1 MLFTSYRFI
10 LFMAAVFALYYLLPK
25 KWQWGVLLASS
36 LAFYAF
42 SGPEYFVFML
52 FTIVTVY
59 ITTVM
64 IDKKQTRTAAYI
76 AANKETL
83 TREEKKQAKQKTKKQ
98 NFALLLLC
106 LGLNFAVLAV
116 CKAMIVEPFKS
127 AVSDGPFSFMS
138 FMLPMGISF
147 YIFQSAGYVIDVYR
161 GVTRAEKNPF
171 KLALFVAYFPQLVQ
185 GPISRFGPLSAT
197 LLTPHRFNARQ
208 VTFGLQ
214 RVLWGYFK
222 KLVLADRILPAVQ
235 TLVGAP
241 EEYQGVYMLVVA
253 VFYSIQIYG
262 DFTGGIDI
270 TIGLSQMLGI
280 EVTENFQR
288 PFFSKNTAEYWR
300 RWHITLGTW
309 FKDYVFYP
317 LSVCTPMLRLA
328 KASRRRLGDGFGKRV
343 PVYISSLVT
352 WLITG
357 IWHGFQLHFA
367 VWGLANCFVIVA
379 SQELEPLYA
388 RFHARFKVGHTTAYR
403 AFMVLRTFML
413 MSVIRMLDW
422 YNDVGLY
429 FKQYA
434 TVFYKWNW
442 QVLWNGALLKL
453 GLGGTDYILLAL
465 GVLAAFIVSMVQ
477 RSGSVREKLEKQPAV
492 LRYSLITL
500 LLLAVLLFGAYG
512 MEYNASQFIYNQF

>member
-1 MLFTSYRFI
+1 MLFTSYNFI
-10 LFMAAVFALYYLLPK
+10 VFMAVVFALYYLLPK
-25 KWQWGVLLASS
+25 KWQWGVLLAAS

-42 SGPEYFVFML
+42 AGAEYFVFML
-52 FTIVTVY
+52 FTIATVY
-59 ITTVM
+59 AATM
-64 IDKKQTRTAAYI
+64 AIDKRQAKTAAYLAEHK
-76 AANKETL
+76 AAL
-83 TREEKKQAKQKTKKQ
+83 SREEKKAVKHKAKHR
-98 NFALLLLC
+98 NFALLCLC

-116 CKAMIVEPFKS
+116 CKAMIVEPFKT
-127 AVSDGPFSFMS
+127 AFSDGPFSFMS

-147 YIFQSAGYVIDVYR
+147 YMFQSAGYVIDVYR
-161 GVTRAEKNPF
+161 GVAKAEKNPL

-185 GPISRFGPLSAT
+185 GPISRFNDLSAS
-197 LLTPHRFNARQ
+197 LLTPHAFNARQ
-208 VTFGLQ
+208 ISFGLQ

-241 EEYQGVYMLVVA
+241 EEYQGVYMLLVA

-270 TIGLSQMLGI
+270 TIGLSQTLGI
-280 EVTENFQR
+280 QVTENFNR

-317 LSVCTPMLRLA
+317 LSVCTPMLKLA
-328 KASRRRLGDGFGKRV
+328 KASRKRLGDGFGKRV

-357 IWHGFQLHFA
+357 VWHGFQLHFA

-388 RFHARFKVGHTTAYR
+388 RFHHRFHIGHTTAYR
-403 AFMVLRTFML
+403 AFEVLRTFML

-422 YNDVGLY
+422 YNDVALY
-429 FKQYA
+429 FTQYA

-442 QVLWNGALLKL
+442 QVLWDGSLLHI
-453 GLGGTDYILLAL
+453 GLSAADYVILAAGVLLAF
-465 GVLAAFIVSMVQ
+465 AVSMLQ
-477 RSGSVREKLEKQPAV
+477 RSGSVREKLEHKPAV
-492 LRYSLITL
+492 LRYALIAL
-500 LLLAVLLFGAYG
+500 LFFAVLLFGAYG
-512 MEYNASQFIYNQF
+512 MDYDASQFIYNQF

>member
-1 MLFTSYRFI
+1 MLFTSYNFI
-10 LFMAAVFALYYLLPK
+10 VFMAVVFALYYLLPK
-25 KWQWGVLLASS
+25 KWQWGVLLAAS

-42 SGPEYFVFML
+42 SGVEYFVFML
-52 FTIVTVY
+52 FTIATVY
-59 ITTVM
+59 GATRW
-64 IDKKQTRTAAYI
+64 IDRQQARTAAYI
-76 AANKETL
+76 AEHKETL
-83 TREEKKQAKQKTKKQ
+83 SREEKKQIKHRSKKRT
-98 NFALLLLC
+98 FAMLCIC
-106 LGLNFAVLAV
+106 LGLNFAILAV

-127 AVSDGPFSFMS
+127 AFSDGPFSFMS

-147 YIFQSAGYVIDVYR
+147 YMFQSAGYVIDVYR
-161 GVTRAEKNPF
+161 GVAKAEKNPL

-185 GPISRFGPLSAT
+185 GPISRFNDLSAT
-197 LLTPHRFNARQ
+197 LLTPHAFDGRQ
-208 VTFGLQ
+208 ISFGLQ

-235 TLVGAP
+235 TIVGAP
-241 EEYQGVYMLVVA
+241 EEFSGVYMLVVA
-253 VFYSIQIYG
+253 VFYAIQIYG

-270 TIGLSQMLGI
+270 TIGLSQMLGVK
-280 EVTENFQR
+280 VTENFNR

-317 LSVCTPMLRLA
+317 LSVCTPMLKLA

-367 VWGLANCFVIVA
+367 VWGLANCFVIVV

-388 RFHARFKVGHTTAYR
+388 RFHHRFHIKYTMAYR
-403 AFMVLRTFML
+403 SFEVLRTFFL

-434 TVFYKWNW
+434 TLFYRWDLPA
-442 QVLWNGALLKL
+442 LWDGSLLQL
-453 GLGGTDYILLAL
+453 GLSIADYVILAL
-465 GVLAAFIVSMVQ
+465 GVLLVFAVSMLQ
-477 RSGSVREKLEKQPAV
+477 RSGSVREKLEKQPAA
-492 LRYSLITL
+492 LRYALIAL
-500 LLLAVLLFGAYG
+500 LFFAVLLFGAYG
-512 MEYNASQFIYNQF
+512 IEYDASQFIYNQF

>member
-1 MLFTSYRFI
+1 MLFTSYNFI
-10 LFMAAVFALYYLLPK
+10 VFMAVAFALYYLLPK
-25 KWQWGVLLASS
+25 KWQWGVLLAAS

-42 SGPEYFVFML
+42 SGVEYFVFML
-52 FTIVTVY
+52 FTIATVY
-59 ITTVM
+59 GATRW
-64 IDKKQTRTAAYI
+64 IDRQQARTAAYI
-76 AANKETL
+76 AEHKETL
-83 TREEKKQAKQKTKKQ
+83 SREEKKQIKHRSKKRT
-98 NFALLLLC
+98 FAMLCIC
-106 LGLNFAVLAV
+106 LGLNFAILAV

-127 AVSDGPFSFMS
+127 AFSDGPFSFMS

-147 YIFQSAGYVIDVYR
+147 YMFQSAGYVIDVYR
-161 GVTRAEKNPF
+161 GVAKAEKNPL

-185 GPISRFGPLSAT
+185 GPISRFNDLSAT
-197 LLTPHRFNARQ
+197 LLTPHAFNGRQ
-208 VTFGLQ
+208 ISFGLQ

-235 TLVGAP
+235 TIVGAP
-241 EEYQGVYMLVVA
+241 EEFSGVYMLVVA
-253 VFYSIQIYG
+253 VFYAIQIYG

-280 EVTENFQR
+280 NVTENFNR

-317 LSVCTPMLRLA
+317 LSVCTPMLKLA

-367 VWGLANCFVIVA
+367 VWGLANCFVIVV

-388 RFHARFKVGHTTAYR
+388 RFHHRFHIKHTTAYR
-403 AFMVLRTFML
+403 GFEVLRTFFL

-434 TVFYKWNW
+434 TLFYRWDLPA
-442 QVLWNGALLKL
+442 LWDGSLLQL
-453 GLGGTDYILLAL
+453 GLSIADYVILAL
-465 GVLAAFIVSMVQ
+465 GVLLVFAVSMLQ
-477 RSGSVREKLEKQPAV
+477 RSGSVREKLEKQPAA
-492 LRYSLITL
+492 LRYALIAL
-500 LLLAVLLFGAYG
+500 LFFAVLLFGAYG
-512 MEYNASQFIYNQF
+512 IEYDASQFIYNQF

>member
-1 MLFTSYRFI
+1 MLFTSYNFI
-10 LFMAAVFALYYLLPK
+10 VFMAVVFALYYLLPK
-25 KWQWGVLLASS
+25 KWQWGVLLAAS

-42 SGPEYFVFML
+42 SGVEYFVFML
-52 FTIVTVY
+52 FTIATVY
-59 ITTVM
+59 GATRW
-64 IDKKQTRTAAYI
+64 IDRQQARTAAYI
-76 AANKETL
+76 AEHKETL
-83 TREEKKQAKQKTKKQ
+83 SREEKKQIKHRSKKRT
-98 NFALLLLC
+98 FAMLCIC
-106 LGLNFAVLAV
+106 LGLNFAILAV

-127 AVSDGPFSFMS
+127 AFSDGPFSFMS

-147 YIFQSAGYVIDVYR
+147 YMFQSAGYVIDVYR
-161 GVTRAEKNPF
+161 GVAKAEKNPL

-185 GPISRFGPLSAT
+185 GPISRFNDLSAT
-197 LLTPHRFNARQ
+197 LLTPHAFDGRQ
-208 VTFGLQ
+208 ISFGLQ

-235 TLVGAP
+235 TIVGAP
-241 EEYQGVYMLVVA
+241 EEFSGVYMLVVA
-253 VFYSIQIYG
+253 VFYAIQIYG

-280 EVTENFQR
+280 NVTENFNR

-317 LSVCTPMLRLA
+317 LSVCTPMLKLA

-367 VWGLANCFVIVA
+367 VWGLANCFVIVV

-388 RFHARFKVGHTTAYR
+388 RFHHRFHIKHTTAYR
-403 AFMVLRTFML
+403 SFEVLRTFFL

-434 TVFYKWNW
+434 TLFYRWDLPA
-442 QVLWNGALLKL
+442 LWDGSLLQL
-453 GLGGTDYILLAL
+453 GLSIADYVILAL
-465 GVLAAFIVSMVQ
+465 GVLLVFAVSMLQ
-477 RSGSVREKLEKQPAV
+477 RSGSVREKLEKQPAA
-492 LRYSLITL
+492 LRYALIAL
-500 LLLAVLLFGAYG
+500 LFFAVLLFGAYG
-512 MEYNASQFIYNQF
+512 IEYDASQFIYNQF